1 MTEKILAELD
11 NYLRKNDYVSA
22 EKHLLSHLEE
32 AKKIKNGKI
41 ILLISNEL
49 MGLYRKLGR
58 KEDSVKYKDIALKQI
73 EVMGIERNI
82 GAATTYLNSGTVC
95 KAFGMPEES
104 LSLFEKAKSIYES
117 SLKPF
122 DKRFGGLYNNM
133 ALTLVDLKRFNE
145 AKEYYKKAVTIMEN
159 NAFCEPETAITYL
172 NMASA
177 EEAQFGLEN
186 SNEKIAEYIEKA
198 MELLN
203 KSQDKESGNYAFV
216 CEKCAPVFGY
226 YGYFLYE
233 DDLKNRARRIYE
245 RN

>member
-1 MTEKILAELD
+1 MTEKLLSELD

-22 EKHLLSHLEE
+22 EKYLLTHLKE
-32 AKKIKNGKI
+32 AENTPNPKI

-58 KEDSVKYKDIALKQI
+58 KEDSVKYKDKALNQI
-73 EVMGIERNI
+73 RIMGIEKNI

-95 KAFGMPEES
+95 KAFGMAEES
-104 LSLFEKAKSIYES
+104 LPLFEKAKGIYEKN
-117 SLKPF
+117 LEPF

-133 ALTLVDLKRFNE
+133 ALTLVDLKRFEE
-145 AKEYYKKAVTIMEN
+145 AGEYYKKAITVMEN
-159 NAFCEPETAITYL
+159 NAFGEPETAITYL

-177 EEAQFGLEN
+177 EEAQFGLED
-186 SNEKIAEYIEKA
+186 SSERVSEYIEKA

-245 RN
+245 RD